1 MKWTLKDIK
10 QETNHKFLNFFTL
23 IYEVEDEKGKR
34 NYEYFMASR
43 RAKEDLFAISKSFRP
58 DGVLIP
64 CYYIDS
70 SNEVSIILTRQFRP
84 AVNTY
89 VTSIP
94 AGLLDINEDIF
105 SAAIREAK
113 EEVGVDIT
121 DLELLCPPSFSST
134 GLADES
140 NAVVLGR
147 ITSFKDSHLEEF
159 EDISHQLVKLKDV
172 EKMLNN
178 NTYIIPTNIRLI
190 IKYLLLR
197 FKNSL

>member
-1 MKWTLKDIK
+1 MKWTLKDIR

-23 IYEVEDEKGKR
+23 LYEVEDEKGKR

-43 RAKEDLFAISKSFRP
+43 RNKENLYALSKSTRP

-64 CYYIDS
+64 CYYIDKD
-70 SNEVSIILTRQFRP
+70 NKISIILTKQFRP
-84 AVNTY
+84 AVNSY

-94 AGLLDINEDIF
+94 AGLLDEDEDIF
-105 SAAIREAK
+105 LAATREAK
-113 EEVGVDIT
+113 EEAGVDIT

-140 NAVVLGR
+140 NAIVLGR
-147 ITSFKDSHLEEF
+147 ITSFSDNHLEEF
-159 EDISHQLVKLKDV
+159 EDISFKLVKLKDV
-172 EKMLNN
+172 EEMLDDPN
-178 NTYIIPTNIRLI
+178 YSVPTNIRLI

-197 FKNSL
+197 FKNNL